1 MEKEN
6 QKQVIV
12 RLLQDPGNDINLHA
26 YVVNEDGKIIETAP
40 FDGRD
45 AILKCDSSQIAGESK
60 VYIASGMPEELF
72 AKANERTLLKG
83 GAYETVKNLSDGII
97 NVSKIPIDRLK
108 LPWFWNN
115 CLITG
120 HVNKNFNIDGQ
131 IRNQPVCNARVHICE
146 VETELRWPYIP
157 IYKRRIPDWVIN
169 EIGQKFKNLK
179 EVIKKFP
186 PVPDP
191 IGPVSQIKRNVAL
204 RLFNKNNHL
213 QESIKP
219 RTLPPLAVNIMSA
232 MTSGSVETIRKAMI
246 DYHEFLYPYFCLWP
260 IYWPWIYTYD
270 EETIVFTDCNGH
282 FEMWENT
289 ITEDGPL
296 NIYIWV
302 EVFTGGQ
309 WVTVYKPFI
318 PCNTW
323 WNYTCSSDIN
333 IRVTDSRVN
342 PCDCGLDGPADA
354 VWFRSIGAYASSLHI
369 EQNSFSTISL
379 QGSTLKN
386 GGCTDIID
394 GQKISPFGS
403 ELVLKL
409 FCGANIFNAGV
420 THYRWKKTMIA
431 DANQNPVPG
440 STTIITGTVLR
451 PYLVK
456 MSATH
461 YETHYCSLGIEGSG
475 TDLAY
480 RIPHHDVILEPLS
493 SLQDPADVGR
503 NPEWSDVFFDSA
515 FLDSHS
521 LTDGIYK
528 FELEL
533 LQKQGSNFIM
543 VPVVKSTYQISKY
556 NPIGDSQDA
565 PDAYL
570 NINLGNAAKAD
581 AYKMNVR
588 IDNASC
594 VGDIHDAQLKET
606 GDLSGPCG
614 FIHYGSTGQ
623 HIHIGFEAS
632 HPRNF
637 ATFSFGIIKGN
648 GTQPT
653 GINPSGYVLSTVGG
667 FTLTGGLFGEDFTV
681 LDLLNGCIGQAAFS
695 ENLHVSALA
704 TDGTNRLYGFDY
716 HDIITNTNFNY
727 DAYDV
732 NAFALS
738 NT

>member
-1 MEKEN
+1 MKKEN
-6 QKQVIV
+6 QGPVTV
-12 RLLQDPGNDINLHA
+12 RLLQDPGKAANLKA
-26 YVVNEDGKIIETAP
+26 YVVDANGKIVETAP
-40 FDGRD
+40 FDGKE
-45 AILKCDSSQIAGESK
+45 AKLKSDSATIGGERK
-60 VYIASGMPEELF
+60 VYVANAMPNELET
-72 AKANERTLLKG
+72 KANELTLIKA
-83 GAYETVKNLSDGII
+83 GAYETVKNLSGNFIDVI
-97 NVSKIPIDRLK
+97 KIPIGILTR
-108 LPWFWNN
+108 PWFWNN

-131 IRNQPVCNARVHICE
+131 IRNLPVCNARVHICE

-157 IYKRRIPDWVIN
+157 IYKRRIPDWIIN
-169 EIGQKFKNLK
+169 EIGEKFKNLK
-179 EVIKKFP
+179 KVIIKP
-186 PVPDP
+186 QPVPNP
-191 IGPVSQIKRNVAL
+191 IGPVSQMKRNVAL
-204 RLFNKNNHL
+204 SSFNKNNHL
-213 QESIKP
+213 QESIKLQS
-219 RTLPPLAVNIMSA
+219 LPSLQDHVLSA
-232 MTSGSVETIRKAMI
+232 MTSGSVATIRQAMI
-246 DYHEFLYPYFCLWP
+246 DYHEFLYPYLCLWP
-260 IYWPWIYTYD
+260 IYWPYIYTYD
-270 EETIVFTDCNGH
+270 EETIVYTDCNGH

-289 ITEDGPL
+289 LTEDGPL

-302 EVFTGGQ
+302 EVWVNGQ
-309 WVTVYKPFI
+309 WVTIYKPPV

-323 WNYTCSSDIN
+323 WNYACGTDIN

-342 PCDCGLDGPADA
+342 PCDCGFDGPADA
-354 VWFRSIGAYASSLHI
+354 VWFRSIGTSASALHI
-369 EQNSFSTISL
+369 EQNTSSTIPL
-379 QGSTLKN
+379 QGSTLLN

-403 ELVLKL
+403 ELVFKL

-420 THYRWKKTMIA
+420 THYRWKKTMVA
-431 DANQNPVPG
+431 DANQNAVPG
-440 STTIITGTVLR
+440 STTTITGTVLR

-456 MSATH
+456 ISASH
-461 YETHYCSLGIEGSG
+461 YETHYCSLGIEGGG

-480 RIPHHDVILEPLS
+480 RIPHHDVTSEPVAT
-493 SLQDPADVGR
+493 LQDPADIGR
-503 NPEWSDVFFDSA
+503 NPEWTDKFFDSA

-533 LQKQGSNFIM
+533 LKKQGNSFIL
-543 VPVVKSTYQISKY
+543 VPVAKSTYQISKY

-565 PDAYL
+565 PDEYL
-570 NINLGNAAKAD
+570 NISAGKANS
-581 AYKMNVR
+581 YKMNVR
-588 IDNASC
+588 IDNAPC
-594 VGDIHDAQLKET
+594 EGDIHDAQLKET

-614 FIHYGSTGQ
+614 FIHYGDTGQ
-623 HIHIGFEAS
+623 HIHISFEAS

-637 ATFSFGIIKGN
+637 ATFSFGIVKGN

-653 GINPSGYVLSTVGG
+653 GINPSGYVLSGVGG
-667 FTLTGGLFGEDFTV
+667 FTLAGGLFSEDFTV

-695 ENLHVSALA
+695 ENLHVAALA

-716 HDIITNTNFNY
+716 HDSITNTNRNY